1 MRAGFIQFDCKFGEA
16 EENYRKVKIMLAQ
29 EQADLWVLP
38 EFFHSGY
45 LFQKKQE
52 VEKLAEEI
60 PDGQTTQFLIEQ
72 AKRHNTTIVA
82 GLAERDGDK
91 FYNSAICVNG
101 MKGFLGKYR
110 KIHLFDREKLFFE
123 PGDMPFS
130 VIDLGTFKLGI
141 MICF

>member
-1 MRAGFIQFDCKFGEA
+1 
-16 EENYRKVKIMLAQ
+16 MLAQ
-29 EQADLWVLP
+29 EPADLWVLP
-38 EFFHSGY
+38 EFFQTGY

-60 PDGQTTQFLIEQ
+60 PNGQTTQFLIEQ

-91 FYNSAICVNG
+91 FYNSAVCVNG
-101 MKGFLGKYR
+101 AKGFLGKYR

-123 PGDMPFS
+123 LGDMPFS

-141 MICF
+141 MICFDWIYPEAARSLAVQ